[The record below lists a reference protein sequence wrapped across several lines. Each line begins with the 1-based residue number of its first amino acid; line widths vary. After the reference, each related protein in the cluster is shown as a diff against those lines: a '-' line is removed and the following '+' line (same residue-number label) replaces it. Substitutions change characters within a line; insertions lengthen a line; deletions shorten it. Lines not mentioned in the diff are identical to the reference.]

1 MLVELFRRLYG
12 GDSGLIAVSSEIKP
26 LLGAL
31 KVSECASTVFIL
43 FDRLFRSTKLPPNAS
58 PKCVEPY

>member
-1 MLVELFRRLYG
+1 MTANALANAESPEQFSVLVELFRRLYG

-43 FDRLFRSTKLPPNAS
+43 FD
-58 PKCVEPY
+58 